1 MKNLRKGFKF
11 KAGAM
16 RLNNKK
22 KLPAAAE
29 KFPSETGLNS
39 A

>member
-16 RLNNKK
+16 RLNKK

-29 KFPSETGLNS
+29 KFPWETGLDS